1 MHLTAVKHFLTTHR
15 FYCSI
20 GLIIGVALF
29 LRGWQFGSLPGSLYF
44 EEPALGYDAYSIF
57 KTGKDMHGNA
67 FPIVAFPSFGD
78 YKPSGYFYLAA
89 PFVGIWGMNEVT
101 VRLPS
106 LILGL
111 VAVAMVMALSQG
123 LFRHRT
129 TTLLSGL
136 ALAVMPTAVHL
147 SRAAFEVNAAVG
159 LLSMALAGLVWAKK
173 FPKLLLA
180 SVLPLAASMYTYHSL
195 RLVAPLLY
203 LLTFFTICDARQLLR
218 QKLTWLSV
226 GLFLMLISPIVVA
239 IQTPQVAHRYQE
251 VAFFPYYSQA
261 VEITNELRAT
271 HGNTLISRLLYHRY
285 WIQIAEFSSNIFK
298 HFSPDYLL
306 VHGDGNLRHQDT
318 AKGIIYWW
326 MVLVLILGIGSTMKQ
341 FRTKWKYMVFGG
353 LFLVICAIP
362 ASLSV
367 PVPHTLRN
375 HSSIS
380 LWSLA
385 SGWAVHRVFVIFR
398 KLPLVSIGLV
408 ALIATEVIFF
418 WWGYFSYYNQ
428 KSYADWN
435 NGYKQAIAYLERNTT
450 ETESIYFT
458 REYGRPITYLLF
470 YLNVDPKLAQANS
483 ALADKDQQELLSF
496 ENIDFTP
503 RKDAYDW
510 RFESK
515 PTTLEG
521 YALFKVIKNPNQESV
536 FYVYKKQ

>member
-1 MHLTAVKHFLTTHR
+1 M
-15 FYCSI
+15 
-20 GLIIGVALF
+20 ALF

-57 KTGKDMHGNA
+57 KTGKDMHGNSW
-67 FPIVAFPSFGD
+67 PIVAFPSFGD

-111 VAVAMVMALSQG
+111 VTVAMVMALSQG
-123 LFRHRT
+123 IFRNRT

-136 ALAVMPTAVHL
+136 AIAVMPTAVHL
-147 SRAAFEVNAAVG
+147 SRAAFEVNAAVA

-203 LLTFFTICDARQLLR
+203 LLTFFAVCDVKQLLR
-218 QKLTWLSV
+218 QKRTWLSI
-226 GLFLMLISPIVVA
+226 GLFLVLISPIVVA

-251 VAFFPYYSQA
+251 VAFFPHYSQA

-271 HGNTLISRLLYHRY
+271 HGNTLISRLIYHRY
-285 WIQIAEFSSNIFK
+285 WIQATEFSGNIFK

-318 AKGIIYWW
+318 DKGIIYWW
-326 MVLVLILGIGSTMKQ
+326 MVFVLMLGIGSMMKQ
-341 FRTKWKYMVFGG
+341 FRTKWKYMMFGG

-375 HSSIS
+375 HSAIL

-385 SGWAVHRVFVIFR
+385 SGWAAHRVLVIFR
-398 KLPLVSIGLV
+398 KLPVVSIGLV

-418 WWGYFSYYNQ
+418 WRGYFSYYNQ

-435 NGYKQAIAYLERNTT
+435 NGYKQAIAYLARNTT
-450 ETESIYFT
+450 DTESIYFT

-483 ALADKDQQELLSF
+483 ALAEKDQQELLSF
-496 ENIDFTP
+496 ENIDFTA
-503 RKDAYDW
+503 RKDVYDW
-510 RFESK
+510 RFEAS
-515 PTTLEG
+515 PMEMGDFSLQT
-521 YALFKVIKNPNQESV
+521 VIADPYNRPV
-536 FYVYKKQ
+536 FYVYKKIP